1 MSASPGPGDRL
12 ERIVLLRALGLGDFL
27 TGIPA
32 YRAVRR
38 AFPDAEITLAAPA
51 GLRPLAEL
59 TGAVD
64 RLLPAGELQ
73 PVPWP
78 FAPPDL
84 AIDLHGRGP
93 RSRRLLAELRP
104 RRLIGFHAGDGDFA
118 TGPPCRWRPD
128 EHEVHRW
135 CRLLAAHGIPAD
147 PDDLDLARPGTGP
160 DSPLRSAS
168 GSVVIH
174 PGAAAPARRWP
185 ADRFAAVAAVLH
197 RRGHRVVITGG
208 AAERPLALEV
218 ARRAGLC
225 PAAVLAG
232 ATTLT
237 DLARLVADAALVISG
252 DTGTAHLATAYRRP
266 SVVLFGPV
274 PPAEWGPPPGR
285 RRHIALHAAKPG
297 YRGDPHGATL
307 DPALDAISVG
317 DVLRAVRGVESA
329 DRSTDGG

>member
-1 MSASPGPGDRL
+1 
-12 ERIVLLRALGLGDFL
+12 VLLRALGLGDFL

-59 TGAVD
+59 AGAVD
-64 RLLPAGELQ
+64 RLAPTGELQ

-93 RSRRLLAELRP
+93 RSRRLLADLRP
-104 RRLIGFHAGDGDFA
+104 RRLIGFDPGDGDGDSA
-118 TGPPCRWRPD
+118 TGPPCRWRSD

-147 PDDLDLARPGTGP
+147 PDDLDLARPGAGP
-160 DSPLRSAS
+160 DSPVLPAA
-168 GSVVIH
+168 GYVVIH
-174 PGAAAPARRWP
+174 PGASAPSRRWP

-197 RRGHRVVITGG
+197 RQGHRIVITGS
-208 AAERPLALEV
+208 AAERPLAFEV
-218 ARRAGLC
+218 ARRAGLR
-225 PAAVLAG
+225 PAVVLAG
-232 ATTLT
+232 ATALT
-237 DLARLVADAALVISG
+237 ELARLVADAGLVVSG

-274 PPAEWGPPPGR
+274 PPAEWGPLPGR
-285 RRHIALHAAKPG
+285 RLHVALHAAKPG

-307 DPALDAISVG
+307 DPALEAISVG
-317 DVLRAVRGVESA
+317 DVLRAVWRVRGLTSGPMGE
-329 DRSTDGG
+329 STDSRHGGR